1 MDFIDQREIKFN
13 VEKNSS
19 TEILNF
25 WKIGTTLV
33 LLYSF
38 STVNNIEIIFLMKQH
53 CLMVMIRV
61 MITSRTS

>member
-25 WKIGTTLV
+25 WKIGTMLV

-38 STVNNIEIIFLMKQH
+38 STVNNIDLFFNETTLFDGDHKSNDNQ
-53 CLMVMIRV
+53 
-61 MITSRTS
+61 